1 MDHDDERTA
10 LRAGSGR
17 SYLLTPLQD
26 IGGAVLSQA
35 LVEELDRLLVLLL
48 LEVRVPDSSQHPVA
62 EERRS

>member
-1 MDHDDERTA
+1 
-10 LRAGSGR
+10 
-17 SYLLTPLQD
+17 
-26 IGGAVLSQA
+26 VLSQA